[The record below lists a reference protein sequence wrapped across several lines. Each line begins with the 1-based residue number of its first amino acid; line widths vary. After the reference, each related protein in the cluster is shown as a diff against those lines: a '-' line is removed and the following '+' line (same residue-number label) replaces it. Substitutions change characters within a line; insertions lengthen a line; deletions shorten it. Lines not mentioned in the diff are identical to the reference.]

1 MVKISNHA
9 KETSKISDSQW
20 HDYFRLFLYC
30 DDAPSIDAIDDTEF
44 CTDISADIQN
54 EEISLSEH
62 LTAETCRAQG
72 QTELV
77 QSFT

>member
-20 HDYFRLFLYC
+20 HDYFRLLYC
-30 DDAPSIDAIDDTEF
+30 DDAPKIDAIDDTEF
-44 CTDISADIQN
+44 DTDISADILN
-54 EEISLSEH
+54 EDISLSEH
-62 LTAETCRAQG
+62 LTAETCRSQG